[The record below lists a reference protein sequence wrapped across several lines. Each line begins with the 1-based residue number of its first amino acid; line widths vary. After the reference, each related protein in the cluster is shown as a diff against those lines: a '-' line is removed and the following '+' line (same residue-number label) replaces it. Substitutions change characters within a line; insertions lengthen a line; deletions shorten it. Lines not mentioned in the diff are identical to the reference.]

1 MIINEY
7 SYDLSRKCLNWSKV
21 YAEVYVRMNYLKYTW
36 VLHLETKLFNIHNIK
51 NNHTRICSQLQFSL
65 IINLLRNPSRNSLT
79 PVHKVINFN
88 FNIIKSKNLV
98 SNLIKKNSES
108 EIGLLKKTP
117 SISDFLL
124 TIALISLRKLRDVKK
139 RYSIDCQK
147 YCEKGLR
154 TNVGVTIKNFRW
166 SLRTKLTKSLNAW
179 K

>member
-1 MIINEY
+1 MNIVMIRVENVWIDQKFMQRYKFVWTILNIFESCILRL
-7 SYDLSRKCLNWSKV
+7 SYLIFIIL
-21 YAEVYVRMNYLKYTW
+21 
-36 VLHLETKLFNIHNIK
+36 K

-117 SISDFLL
+117 CISGFLL

-147 YCEKGLR
+147 
-154 TNVGVTIKNFRW
+154 
-166 SLRTKLTKSLNAW
+166 
-179 K
+179 